1 MRDPLPHLRRASRP
15 PYRRTVLIIFAY
27 GSLVAA
33 LTLFLVR
40 VSALWWVGALVTG
53 LGFAI
58 AEVLVQVRRFRASAE
73 L

>member
-1 MRDPLPHLRRASRP
+1 
-15 PYRRTVLIIFAY
+15 VLIIFAY